1 MASPTPADG
10 VPGGGR
16 GPVDERPPEAE
27 PPDDPRSRALVRVE
41 PRFVWR
47 DPGPKMLA
55 AACYFA
61 WLGWLTAPLPLL
73 LLRSRRMRRV
83 RGIPYHLFASAGWS
97 VIVIALRLA
106 INGISAL
113 AGAIEGPQG
122 DAITGALALAH
133 LVVVL
138 SLALLLSSFFG
149 IEALLGRR
157 ISFPPLSRWAEARAK
172 HFLGES

>member
-1 MASPTPADG
+1 MAPPTPADEA
-10 VPGGGR
+10 PGSGR
-16 GPVDERPPEAE
+16 GPMDEGQPGPE
-27 PPDDPRSRALVRVE
+27 PRDDPRSRALVRVE

-55 AACYFA
+55 AVCYFA

-83 RGIPYHLFASAGWS
+83 RGVPYHLFASVGWS
-97 VIVIALRLA
+97 VIVIALRLVM
-106 INGISAL
+106 NGLSTLAAL
-113 AGAIEGPQG
+113 IEGPQR
-122 DAITGALALAH
+122 DAITGVLTLVH

-138 SLALLLSSFFG
+138 SIALLVSSFFG
-149 IEALLGRR
+149 IEALIGRK

-172 HFLGES
+172 HFLGQS